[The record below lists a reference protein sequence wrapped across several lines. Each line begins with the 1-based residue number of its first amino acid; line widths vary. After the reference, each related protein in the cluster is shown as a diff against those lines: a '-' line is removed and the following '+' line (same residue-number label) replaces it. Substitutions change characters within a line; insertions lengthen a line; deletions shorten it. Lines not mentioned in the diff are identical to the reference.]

1 MKQISKL
8 FLSLA
13 LIVGLG
19 NCATISNSADSA
31 SASLSK
37 SVSDALTSISGS
49 VSSLSKSSKSKDEEE
64 SRYESDLE
72 ALVSIATRDESQ
84 LSNLEKDMERI
95 AIRNGIID
103 WREKTITYNAIGS
116 GLKLAGFS
124 IEEVNQILNKSYA
137 NQPVLKSAVLQG
149 YGI

>member
-1 MKQISKL
+1 MKQICKL
-8 FLSLA
+8 FFSLV
-13 LIVGLG
+13 LVVTFG

-37 SVSDALTSISGS
+37 SVSEALTSISGS

-72 ALVSIATRDESQ
+72 ALVSIASKDESQ
-84 LSNLEKDMERI
+84 ILNLEKDMERI
-95 AIRNGIID
+95 AIRNGIVD

-116 GLKLAGFS
+116 GLKLAGYS
-124 IEEVNQILNKSYA
+124 LKEVNTIIDRSYS
-137 NQPVLKSAVLQG
+137 NQQEFKSAILKG